1 MTNDPAAPGPA
12 APDPAAPGPATPDP
26 PAPGSTPA
34 ATGPATPAPV
44 PTLTPPATPSP
55 GAPHPEPV
63 TARST
68 GGRPAPAGPSSS
80 PGLALPDP
88 APPGPAPAARRRR
101 FLSTRTW
108 PLWARLA
115 AITTALV
122 AAGLLIAGVLSTT
135 LLRRFLVEQVDTKL
149 TAQSEITAQMTLSQA
164 MLGDRRGPMPTDYAV
179 LIYVDGET
187 AQYLGSDWAED
198 RYGVPNLPQLTADE
212 ARATGRQP
220 FTVSADGSSATWRA
234 VAYPIQGD
242 QQQTGS
248 VVVALPLGDVEQ
260 TTRQMTVVLLGSGA
274 AIVLV
279 AALAGALAVRRSLR
293 PLRQI
298 EATAAAIAAGDLSQR
313 VPTAP
318 LSTEVGRLGAAL
330 NGMLTQI
337 ERAFADRSASEARMR
352 RFVADASHELR
363 TPLAAVRGYAELY
376 RTGGPTALDGRE
388 ALARVEE
395 SANRMAVL
403 VEDLL
408 TLARL
413 DDGPSE
419 GRPARREPVDL
430 VVVAGDA
437 LSDLHALDP
446 TRQVRLVGVTGKV
459 EPCLVLGDEHQL
471 RQVLTNLVGNV
482 ARHTPS
488 GSPVELAVGH
498 DYAARPQLGIVEV
511 RDHGPG
517 IAPEHAARVFE
528 RFYRVDP
535 SRTRDSGGSGLG
547 MAIVAAVV
555 AAHHGDVA
563 LVETPGG
570 GATVRVRI
578 PLAGPAPLA
587 DLSP

>member
-1 MTNDPAAPGPA
+1 MTGPDPDAPDPDAPGTVAPGLV
-12 APDPAAPGPATPDP
+12 APDPA
-26 PAPGSTPA
+26 
-34 ATGPATPAPV
+34 V
-44 PTLTPPATPSP
+44 
-55 GAPHPEPV
+55 
-63 TARST
+63 
-68 GGRPAPAGPSSS
+68 
-80 PGLALPDP
+80 PDP
-88 APPGPAPAARRRR
+88 AVPDPALADASAAAPSAKPSWPARRR
-101 FLSTRTW
+101 FLSARGW

-115 AITTALV
+115 VITTALV
-122 AAGLLIAGVLSTT
+122 AAGLLLAGVLSTT
-135 LLRRFLVEQVDTKL
+135 LLRHFLVEQVDTKL
-149 TAQSEITAQMTLSQA
+149 TAQGEITAQMTLSQA
-164 MLGDRRGPMPTDYAV
+164 MVGDRRGPIPTDYAV
-179 LIYVDGET
+179 QVDVGDDST
-187 AQYLGSDWAED
+187 QILGDWVAD
-198 RYGVPNLPQLTADE
+198 RYGVPNLPHLTADE
-212 ARATGRQP
+212 ARATGRRP
-220 FTVSADGSSATWRA
+220 FTVTAEGSSATWRA
-234 VAYPIQGD
+234 VAYPVRGD
-242 QQQTGS
+242 QAQTGS

-260 TTRQMTVVLLGSGA
+260 TTHRMTMVLLASGA

-330 NGMLTQI
+330 NGMLAQI
-337 ERAFADRSASEARMR
+337 EQAFADRSASEARMR

-376 RTGGPTALDGRE
+376 RMGGPTALSGRE

-395 SANRMAVL
+395 SAIRMGVL

-430 VVVAGDA
+430 VVIAGDA

-446 TRQVRLVGVTGKV
+446 TRQVRLVGLDGKV
-459 EPCLVLGDEHQL
+459 APCLVLGDEHQL
-471 RQVLTNLVGNV
+471 RQVLTNLVGNI
-482 ARHTPS
+482 ARHTPQ

-517 IAPEHAARVFE
+517 IAPEHAARIFE

-535 SRTRDSGGSGLG
+535 SRTRGSGGSGLG

-555 AAHHGDVA
+555 ETHHGEVT
-563 LVETPGG
+563 LVDTPGG
-570 GATVRVRI
+570 GATVRVSI

-587 DLSP
+587 DLAP

>member
-1 MTNDPAAPGPA
+1 MTT
-12 APDPAAPGPATPDP
+12 PDPAAPR
-26 PAPGSTPA
+26 
-34 ATGPATPAPV
+34 V
-44 PTLTPPATPSP
+44 
-55 GAPHPEPV
+55 
-63 TARST
+63 
-68 GGRPAPAGPSSS
+68 
-80 PGLALPDP
+80 
-88 APPGPAPAARRRR
+88 
-101 FLSTRTW
+101 RTW

-122 AAGLLIAGVLSTT
+122 AAGLLLAGVLSTT
-135 LLRRFLVEQVDTKL
+135 LLQRFLVEQVDTRL
-149 TAQSEITAQMTLSQA
+149 TAQGEATARSTLLLA
-164 MLGDRRGPMPTDYAV
+164 VGDRHGPIPTDYAV
-179 LIYVDGET
+179 LISVGDD
-187 AQYLGSDWAED
+187 SDLFIGDWGAD
-198 RYGVPNLPQLTADE
+198 RYGVPNLPRLTADE
-212 ARATGRQP
+212 AQATGQQP
-220 FTVSADGSSATWRA
+220 FTVTAEGSSATWRA
-234 VAYPIQGD
+234 VAYPLQVA
-242 QQQTGS
+242 QQAGS

-260 TTRQMTVVLLGSGA
+260 TTRQTTVVLLGSGA

-279 AALAGALAVRRSLR
+279 GALAGGLAVRRSLR

-330 NGMLTQI
+330 NGMLAQI
-337 ERAFADRSASEARMR
+337 EQAFADRSASEARMR

-376 RTGGPTALDGRE
+376 RTGGPTALDARE

-413 DDGPSE
+413 DDGPSQ
-419 GRPARREPVDL
+419 GRPTVREPVDL
-430 VVVAGDA
+430 VVIAGDA

-446 TRQVRLVGVTGKV
+446 TRTVGLVGLTGQV
-459 EPCLVLGDEHQL
+459 APCLVLGDEHQL

-482 ARHTPS
+482 ARHTPA

-498 DYAARPQLGIVEV
+498 DYGAGPAPGLGIVEV

-517 IAPEHAARVFE
+517 IPPEHAAQVFE

-535 SRTRDSGGSGLG
+535 SRTRDSGGAGLG
-547 MAIVAAVV
+547 LAIVAAVV

-563 LVETPGG
+563 VAATPDGG
-570 GATVRVRI
+570 TTVRVRL
-578 PLAGPAPLA
+578 PLAGLGTATVVS
-587 DLSP
+587 DKSPG

>member
-1 MTNDPAAPGPA
+1 MTSPDPG
-12 APDPAAPGPATPDP
+12 APDPA
-26 PAPGSTPA
+26 
-34 ATGPATPAPV
+34 
-44 PTLTPPATPSP
+44 PTELSPP
-55 GAPHPEPV
+55 GA
-63 TARST
+63 
-68 GGRPAPAGPSSS
+68 
-80 PGLALPDP
+80 
-88 APPGPAPAARRRR
+88 RRQR
-101 FLSTRTW
+101 FLSVRAW

-122 AAGLLIAGVLSTT
+122 AAGLLLAGILSAT
-135 LLRRFLVEQVDTKL
+135 LLRQFLVEQVDTKL
-149 TAQSEITAQMTLSQA
+149 TAQGQITAEMSLSQ
-164 MLGDRRGPMPTDYAV
+164 MVVGERRGPGPTDYAV
-179 LIYVDGET
+179 QIDVDGDSTVTVGEWV
-187 AQYLGSDWAED
+187 AA
-198 RYGVPNLPQLTADE
+198 RYGVPNLPHLTAEE
-212 ARATGRQP
+212 ARATGREP
-220 FTVSADGSSATWRA
+220 FTVTAEGSSATWRA

-242 QQQTGS
+242 VGS

-260 TTRQMTVVLLGSGA
+260 TTRQMTMVLLASGA
-274 AIVLV
+274 AIVVV

-352 RFVADASHELR
+352 QFVADASHELR

-376 RTGGPTALDGRE
+376 RMGGPTALDARD

-395 SANRMAVL
+395 SANRMGVL

-413 DDGPSE
+413 DDGPTE
-419 GRPARREPVDL
+419 GRPVRREPVDL

-437 LSDLHALDP
+437 LCDLHALDP
-446 TRQVRLVGVTGKV
+446 TREVRLVGLTAKVT
-459 EPCLVLGDEHQL
+459 PCLVLGDEHQL
-471 RQVLTNLVGNV
+471 RQVLTNLVGNI
-482 ARHTPS
+482 ARHTPQ

-555 AAHHGDVA
+555 ETHHGDVA
-563 LVETPGG
+563 LVDTPGG

-578 PLAGPAPLA
+578 PLADPAPLA
-587 DLSP
+587 DLTP